1 MSLPHKKT
9 QICLLGVLTLMST
22 STFAIPFKG
31 IERSSFNGTWPF
43 SSNEVQ
49 LQCLDNNVYVMNFD
63 DNKLYALSGAARVK
77 GKSFGALPLEAS
89 DKFWLDDKSSPGLK
103 VSLSDVTN
111 AAFELCDK

>member
-1 MSLPHKKT
+1 MPLPHKKT

-22 STFAIPFKG
+22 SAFAIPFKG

-63 DNKLYALSGAARVK
+63 DNKLYALTGAARVK

-89 DKFWLDDKSSPGLK
+89 DKF
-103 VSLSDVTN
+103 
-111 AAFELCDK
+111 